1 MLIAAG
7 STISW
12 AQDRAGWRPDRGGA
26 VADRFT
32 PSPPSDTADSSVT
45 PVTRLLNKWQPL
57 QDRVVQNERL
67 RMLSGMVGLGVLAV
81 EGTRTAPQLPLG
93 AIGTEALRMGL
104 HPQLRTIRE
113 RTGYSIEPSIGHR
126 RFALT
131 FYKTL
136 R

>member
-1 MLIAAG
+1 MSL
-7 STISW
+7 
-12 AQDRAGWRPDRGGA
+12 AQDRSGWRPDTRGA

-32 PSPPSDTADSSVT
+32 SSPSRETVDSGVT

-67 RMLSGMVGLGVLAV
+67 RVHSGMVGLGVLAV
-81 EGTRTAPQLPLG
+81 EGARTAPQLPLG
-93 AIGTEALRMGL
+93 VIGTQALRMGL

-126 RFALT
+126 RFVLT
-131 FYKTL
+131 FYKTM